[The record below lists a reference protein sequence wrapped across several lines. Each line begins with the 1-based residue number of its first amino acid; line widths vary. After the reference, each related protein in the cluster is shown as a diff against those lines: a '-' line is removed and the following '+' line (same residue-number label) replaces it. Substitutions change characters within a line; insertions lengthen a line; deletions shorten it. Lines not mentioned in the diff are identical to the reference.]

1 VKERQRS
8 SLLTL
13 VRREEDSLDE
23 IKIALENP
31 DASENHN
38 KYFVPIIELFHVNG
52 EQKRNIDLEL
62 TRHFPKR
69 LIERILLVAPPE
81 ADSGMFEF
89 DTAKRGRY
97 WNFPPYGL
105 GIIASHLRLE
115 GISVQIVNL
124 NHVVLKACNLAK
136 SKVEFDFDKVWKNEL
151 AREIEVLEPDIVG
164 ITCMFSQS
172 HTSAVRVCNEIKRL
186 RPNLPIAIGGVHI
199 TNCFIEDVTVNSFLD
214 DFKTCDFL
222 FPYESE
228 LAFKKFIKIVNQEM
242 PSNELAQICFNS
254 SDPKL
259 YLPNNILPEEN
270 EINIIPAHDLMDS
283 TELASYG
290 TIGSFYCLTPQDTRF
305 STVLMNRGC
314 RAQCTFCSV
323 RNFNGVGVR
332 HRSVQSIIDELLI
345 LRNEY
350 QIGHIMWLDDDFLH
364 DRKKTLQL
372 FSEMVKQNVGI
383 TWDCTNG
390 VIASSCTDEII
401 EAAAESGCLG
411 LNIGVESGNPDIL
424 RKIKKPGN
432 VNTFLKAAEVLRK
445 HEKINTRVFLIIG
458 FPGETRSM
466 MLDTVNL
473 AMAMDLDWYN
483 ITIYQPLPNT
493 PMFETMVQDGL
504 IDDVSFENIRYSSG
518 PYGKIRQKAER
529 NLFVSDSLD
538 EIWFRM
544 NYYLNFERLYK
555 VESPVKLHQ
564 QFKYVQNI
572 AYLVARDDAF
582 AMYFC
587 GYMQKKVLGN
597 IDKGLTDRLEDC
609 LLSSVYWRTRFDEFN
624 LSLDHLKEAQFPG
637 VKQTIS
643 LSGT

>member
-1 VKERQRS
+1 MKKIKA
-8 SLLTL
+8 TL
-13 VRREEDSLDE
+13 EGSD
-23 IKIALENP
+23 ALE
-31 DASENHN
+31 SHN
-38 KYFVPIIELFHVNG
+38 KCFAPLIELFHINN
-52 EQKRNIDLEL
+52 EQKRNIDSEL
-62 TRHFPKR
+62 ARHFPDR
-69 LIERILLVAPPE
+69 LIERILFVAPPE
-81 ADSGMFEF
+81 ADLDMFEF

-105 GIIASHLRLE
+105 GIIASHLRHE
-115 GISVQIVNL
+115 GMIVQIVNL
-124 NHVVLKACNLAK
+124 NHRVLKACNLAG
-136 SKVEFDFDKVWKNEL
+136 SEVEFDFDTVWKNEL
-151 AREIEVLEPDIVG
+151 AREIKVFAPDLVG

-172 HTSAVRVCNEIKRL
+172 HTPAVKLCNEIKRL
-186 RPNLPIAIGGVHI
+186 RSDLPIAIGGVHI
-199 TNCFIEDVTVNSFLD
+199 TNCFIEDLTVNSFLD
-214 DFKTCDFL
+214 DFKACDFL

-228 LAFKKFIKIVNQEM
+228 LAFKKFIKVVNQEV

-254 SDPKL
+254 SVPKL
-259 YLPNNILPEEN
+259 YLSNKIFPEEN
-270 EINIIPAHDLMDS
+270 EIDVIPAHDLMDS

-364 DRKKTLQL
+364 DRKKSLQL
-372 FSEMVKQNVGI
+372 FNEMVKQDIGI

-401 EAAAESGCLG
+401 EAAVESGCLG

-424 RKIKKPGN
+424 RRIKKPGN
-432 VNTFLKAAEVLRK
+432 VNTFLKAAEVLRR

-458 FPGETRSM
+458 FPGETKRM
-466 MLDTVNL
+466 MLDTVDL
-473 AMAMDLDWYN
+473 ALAMDLDWYN

-504 IDDVSFENIRYSSG
+504 IDDVNFDNIRYSSG
-518 PYGKIRQKAER
+518 PYGKIRQKAEEH
-529 NLFVSDSLD
+529 LFVSDSLD

-555 VESPVKLHQ
+555 VESSIKLHH

-572 AYLVARDDAF
+572 AYLVAPDDAF
-582 AMYFC
+582 ALYFC

-597 IDKGLTDRLEDC
+597 IDQELQDRLEDC
-609 LLSSVYWRTRFDEFN
+609 LRSSTYWRNRFDEFN
-624 LSLDHLKEAQFPG
+624 LSLDHLKESKFPG
-637 VKQTIS
+637 VKQAINF
-643 LSGT
+643 